1 VGAGVPRLVFHGLRH
16 TSATLALLAGVPVH
30 VVSQRL
36 GHANVSVT
44 LDIYSHVL
52 PQQDSDAARLIGG
65 AIYGAEVGS

>member
-1 VGAGVPRLVFHGLRH
+1 MPRLVFHGLRH

-30 VVSQRL
+30 VVSQL